1 MKRKIGRKWAGAVF
15 LVPSLLGVLL
25 FVILP
30 FGDVVRRSFMTAVT
44 KEAAGGKNYKIVFTN
59 SAFLLAV
66 KNTLKFTLVCI
77 PLMVALGLAIA
88 LAMGSIRH
96 MQAVKSLYLF
106 PLAMPTAAV
115 AVVWK
120 MVFYEK
126 GFLNKYLEQFGIGGG
141 VDYIGSGAAFYV
153 LAGTYIWKNLGYTIV
168 LWLAGIMGVNGD
180 MMEAAR
186 VDGASTWRTYW
197 SIIFP
202 VMRPMHATVAVITAL
217 AVWNDKLTEIWQ
229 LVTQSPQTFRGGA
242 IWQMVM
248 NIHGALQA
256 VGYAL
261 LVLFFVV
268 GVVKTCGSFAEVKRP
283 EHALRLFVRFALAK
297 GVITYGMDLMLA
309 LLEIVQG
316 IVSSIM
322 NAAGLGGP
330 QTSVLPGEIVTAIE
344 DCSFLGSIPL
354 WAVTLIGGLF
364 IWVLSFVMI
373 LSVYGRFFKLYLY
386 AAIAPIPLASFA
398 GEPSQ
403 NIGRSFL
410 KSYAA
415 VCLEGAVIVLA
426 CAIFDLFAGSPPNV
440 NAGAAAASM
449 VWSYIGEL
457 VFNMLILV
465 GAVKMAD
472 RVVREMMGL

>member
-44 KEAAGGKNYKIVFTN
+44 KEAAGVKNYKIVFTN

-88 LAMGSIRH
+88 LAIGSIRH

-186 VDGASTWRTYW
+186 VDGAGKMQRFWYVLLPNLKGSLY
-197 SIIFP
+197 II
-202 VMRPMHATVAVITAL
+202 VVI
-217 AVWNDKLTEIWQ
+217 
-229 LVTQSPQTFRGGA
+229 
-242 IWQMVM
+242 
-248 NIHGALQA
+248 
-256 VGYAL
+256 
-261 LVLFFVV
+261 
-268 GVVKTCGSFAEVKRP
+268 
-283 EHALRLFVRFALAK
+283 
-297 GVITYGMDLMLA
+297 
-309 LLEIVQG
+309 
-316 IVSSIM
+316 
-322 NAAGLGGP
+322 
-330 QTSVLPGEIVTAIE
+330 
-344 DCSFLGSIPL
+344 SFLNSFKIYREAYLVAGAYPHDSIYML
-354 WAVTLIGGLF
+354 QLLF
-364 IWVLSFVMI
+364 NNWFVN
-373 LSVYGRFFKLYLY
+373 L
-386 AAIAPIPLASFA
+386 
-398 GEPSQ
+398 
-403 NIGRSFL
+403 
-410 KSYAA
+410 
-415 VCLEGAVIVLA
+415 
-426 CAIFDLFAGSPPNV
+426 DLDKM
-440 NAGAAAASM
+440 AAAAVVCTM
-449 VWSYIGEL
+449 
-457 VFNMLILV
+457 FFLIFILLLQ
-465 GAVKMAD
+465 GLWD
-472 RVVREMMGL
+472 RET